1 LENRVK
7 FKIGEIEFE
16 AEGSAEVVERERS
29 VFMNALLPAAVD
41 AIVRTRGL
49 IQENRYIEDEKH
61 QELLPINV
69 AESTTNTIVLEKED
83 LSRTSLSSF
92 IKSYGTLNDQ
102 DFALIA
108 AYYDEKKNGT
118 SIFSSEKV
126 KQYYVDARKSEYSNY
141 SVLLNEL
148 VKKGF
153 IMDAPNPETKTPKQ
167 YILTSDGIAYVE
179 SYVPKINEA
188 NSNSIKN
195 KSKKKSNVISPQ
207 LLKHLS
213 LTSKDGVTLQQFI
226 DQKKPKSNV
235 EKTTVFVYF
244 LQNYLN
250 ELEITIDHIF
260 TCYKSITSYKIP
272 ENLQQ
277 NLTDTASSKY
287 GYLDRKDG
295 KYIMSTRGINFV
307 EHDLPVMDK

>member
-1 LENRVK
+1 MK

-29 VFMNALLPAAVD
+29 VFLNALLPAAVD
-41 AIVRTRGL
+41 AIVHTRGV
-49 IQENRYIEDEKH
+49 IQENRYIENEKH
-61 QELLPINV
+61 QELLPIN
-69 AESTTNTIVLEKED
+69 AEEYTAHNIVLRNDD

-92 IKSYGTLNDQ
+92 IKNYGTLNDQ

-118 SIFSSEKV
+118 TMFSSENF
-126 KQYYVDARKSEYSNY
+126 KQYYIDARKSEYSNY

-153 IMDAPNPETKTPKQ
+153 IMDAPNPATKTPKQ
-167 YILTSDGIAYVE
+167 YVLTAEGIEYVE
-179 SYVPKINEA
+179 SYVPKINSA
-188 NSNSIKN
+188 ISNSVKN

-207 LLKHLS
+207 LLKNLN
-213 LTSKDGVTLQQFI
+213 LISKEGVTLQQFI

-250 ELEITIDHIF
+250 ETEITIDHIF

-277 NLTDTASSKY
+277 NLTDTVGSRY
-287 GYLDRKDG
+287 GYLDKKDG
-295 KYIMSTRGINFV
+295 KYTISTRGINFV

>member
-1 LENRVK
+1 VK

-16 AEGSAEVVERERS
+16 AEGSAEIVERERS

-41 AIVRTRGL
+41 AIVRTRGVTRG
-49 IQENRYIEDEKH
+49 NKYIEGEKH
-61 QELLPINV
+61 QEPLPSSV
-69 AESTTNTIVLEKED
+69 EESTTHTIILEKDD

-92 IKSYGTLNDQ
+92 IKNYGILNDQ

-118 SIFSSEKV
+118 TMFSSEKV
-126 KQYYVDARKSEYSNY
+126 KQYYVDARKSEYSNC

-148 VKKGF
+148 VKKGL

-188 NSNSIKN
+188 SSSSAKN
-195 KSKKKSNVISPQ
+195 KLKKKSNVISSQ
-207 LLKHLS
+207 LLKHLN
-213 LTSKDGVTLQQFI
+213 LTSKNGVTLQQFI
-226 DQKKPKSNV
+226 EQKKPKSNV

-244 LQNYLN
+244 LQNHLN

-260 TCYKSITSYKIP
+260 TCYKSIASYKIP

-295 KYIMSTRGINFV
+295 KYTMSTRGTNFV